1 MRDYEYRKH
10 KPFRTVTVFEALS
23 DLPAIG
29 PGPELTELGPK
40 MYTHTAKYGP
50 HGFAVAQNKPQPAC
64 VQ

>member
-40 MYTHTAKYGP
+40 TYPHAAKYGRN
-50 HGFAVAQNKPQPAC
+50 GFAVAQIKSQPAC